1 VDNVNSEKIICV
13 TCTHCGRVG
22 VKYTPEQM
30 NNAILRFNDWF
41 ESQTQSTKDNFGNK
55 QSKESDY
62 SCLTC
67 GHYGPYRLFKAG
79 DCPDG
84 CTISPVVIYGEILG

>member
-1 VDNVNSEKIICV
+1 MKPVIKTEQGVNEK
-13 TCTHCGRVG
+13 
-22 VKYTPEQM
+22 
-30 NNAILRFNDWF
+30 
-41 ESQTQSTKDNFGNK
+41 ESQIIRKNFFIFFLYPKSKYK